1 MTSALNIALI
11 AFGCIFGGALLGM
24 LLRAVLPG
32 HHLRDDSRDVVKLG
46 AGVIATLAALV
57 LGILVG
63 SAKSSFDAMN
73 DGLKQNGAKIILLD
87 HALAKYGPE
96 TKDIRA
102 TLRRNI
108 VFAMEMMWPTTK
120 AGATDVAGL
129 ERFGGIESVH
139 DKISEL
145 SPQTEAQRSLRTEA
159 LQLSTEMVQSR
170 WFMVEHAQNVLPMPL
185 FIVLVFWLTTLL
197 FCFGLLAPGNL
208 TTIAILLI
216 CALSVSGAI
225 FLILELNHPIE
236 GLIKLSSAPLD
247 KALTII
253 GK

>member
-1 MTSALNIALI
+1 MTALNIALI

-24 LLRAVLPG
+24 LFRILLPH

-63 SAKSSFDAMN
+63 SAKSSFDVMN

-96 TKDIRA
+96 TKDIRVA
-102 TLRRNI
+102 LRRNI
-108 VFAMEMMWPTTK
+108 VVAMEMMWPTTK
-120 AGATDVAGL
+120 AGITNVIAL
-129 ERFGGIESVH
+129 EKFSGIETIH
-139 DKISEL
+139 DKVSEL
-145 SPQTEAQRSLRTEA
+145 SPSTEAQRSLRAEA
-159 LQLSTEMVQSR
+159 LQLSSDMVQSR

-185 FIVLVFWLTTLL
+185 LIVLVFWLTMLL
-197 FCFGLLAPGNL
+197 FCFGLLAPGNP

-225 FLILELNHPIE
+225 FLILEMNHPIE
-236 GLIKLSSAPLD
+236 GIIKLSSAPLD
-247 KALTII
+247 KALALI